1 MPEIIKTRALVIRKL
16 NYGDSSIIA
25 DFFTEHCGKVAAII
39 KGARSPKSR
48 TGKLID
54 ICNLV
59 QIVYYH
65 KESREIQFVKEVDLL
80 EHFHVLK
87 NDLDRLK
94 YALAVS
100 ELLERLT
107 IENEPHERLFRGVE
121 KILQLINDPDID
133 YKFVFA
139 RFFLFFIE
147 ELGYQIPIANCSVCG
162 KEIISKEKSAFSFF
176 SGVLCSGCKKN
187 DLGNIEMTEE
197 LFEILF
203 CLSRKNC
210 SKKFSEHDLN
220 RIISLFEKYMMHHVH
235 EFKGLKSLKLY

>member
-1 MPEIIKTRALVIRKL
+1 MPEILKTRALVIRKL

-25 DFFTEHCGKVAAII
+25 DFFTEHSGKISAII
-39 KGARSPKSR
+39 KGARTSKSR
-48 TGKLID
+48 MGKLVD

-59 QIVYYH
+59 EIVFYH
-65 KESREIQFVKEVDLL
+65 KESREIQFVKEVDLV
-80 EHFHVLK
+80 EHYHEIK

-94 YALAVS
+94 YLLAIS
-100 ELLERLT
+100 ELLEKLT

-121 KILQLINDPDID
+121 KILMLMNETGSD
-133 YKFVFA
+133 YKFLFA

-147 ELGYQIPIANCSVCG
+147 ELGYQIPLSNCSSCG
-162 KEIISKEKSAFSFF
+162 KEITGSGQAAFNFI
-176 SGVLCSGCKKN
+176 GGILCSACKKN
-187 DLGNIEMTEE
+187 GIEYVEMTEE
-197 LFEILF
+197 LLEILF

-210 SKKFSEHDLN
+210 NKKFAEHDLN